1 MTEPDVLQASKETAS
16 VPLLAWDAVA
26 KYVDKNWNPETDP
39 HHSIVSQTGG
49 GKSYL
54 AINGVLKHCCAWDKV
69 LIIDVKRDDKL
80 VSTSGRP
87 VSHMPTGQPWYQG
100 AGQKRQKYDKW
111 FRLPVPYDRDKAR
124 LAVYD
129 ALAQVYRE
137 GDWVVFFDEL
147 HYVTSQ
153 ESKEFLGL
161 RGPVEKLYRL
171 GRNKHISI
179 IAATQ
184 SPRYVP
190 GSFYDQAS
198 WAWIGRIRDEQRQKR
213 LLEIG
218 GMSRKEL
225 PYVASLRK
233 RQFML
238 CGPGEEGEW
247 FARTQVTV

>member
-1 MTEPDVLQASKETAS
+1 VSNVAPASPDVPELHWR
-16 VPLLAWDAVA
+16 VVA
-26 KYVDKNWNPETDP
+26 DYVNKNWDPENNP

-54 AINGVLKHCCAWDKV
+54 AINGILKHCCAWDKV

-80 VSTSGRP
+80 VSKTGRP
-87 VSHMPTGQPWYQG
+87 VVQLPQAAPWYQG
-100 AGQKRQKYDKW
+100 QGQKRQKYDRW

-124 LAVYD
+124 LEVYS
-129 ALAQVYRE
+129 ALQQVFSE

-147 HYVTSQ
+147 HYVTST

-161 RGPVEKLYRL
+161 RGAVEKLYRL

-179 IAATQ
+179 VAATQ

-218 GMSRKEL
+218 GMSKKEL
-225 PYVASLRK
+225 AYVANIRPRNWL
-233 RQFML
+233 L
-238 CGPGEEGEW
+238 CGPGEDGEW
-247 FARTQVTV
+247 FARTTVTTRKG